1 MYFIAKVHMY
11 FYVVHV
17 FLYVKERFV
26 MFSYL
31 TTYTSSKVKILQISC
46 ESDRQISCGTM

>member
-1 MYFIAKVHMY
+1 MYFIANVHMY

-17 FLYVKERFV
+17 FLYVKERSV

-31 TTYTSSKVKILQISC
+31 TTYTSIKVKILQISC
-46 ESDRQISCGTM
+46 EGHRQISCGTM